1 MKQRFSVTGMTC
13 SACSAHVQDSVCKLS
28 GVEKADVNL
37 LTNSMTVE
45 YDAQKVTQSD
55 IIQAVEKAGYGAYT
69 EEKKRGAAKSENPGG
84 GEAAGIKKQLILSFV
99 FLALLMYISMG
110 HMLSLPLP
118 EVLHSNMMLFSLVQF
133 LLLLPVLYCNRS
145 YYSKGIKALLGGAP
159 NMDTLI
165 ALGSGASLLYSI
177 YAMLAIAFF
186 AGEGNFEAARTYGM
200 NLYFESAGMILTL
213 ISLGKFLEARAKNR
227 TSDALKKLVQLRPE
241 TVNVLRDGKE
251 ESIPVSEVQ
260 KGDILIVRSGE
271 RLAVDGVVAEG
282 RGVLDESAITGESIP
297 VEKAAG
303 DQVISASINT
313 SGVMKIMAQK
323 VGEETTLSQII
334 RLVEEAAGS
343 KAPIARLADKI
354 SGIFVPIVISIA
366 LITLVVWLAVGQTFA
381 FALSMAIAVLV
392 ISCPCALGLATPTA
406 IMVGTGVGAQ
416 NHILIKS
423 AEALETAHLVHTVVM
438 DKTGTI
444 TEGKPS
450 VTDVICAAGQEED
463 FLLEAAAVENLS
475 EHPLSRAVTA
485 FAETKGGSLLAATD
499 FQAVAGGGV
508 TGCVNEH
515 IIICGNQKIMQQF
528 SVDVSAFEEKA
539 QALSREGKTVIFV
552 ARDTVLRGLIAVA
565 DTIKNESIRAIKMFK
580 DMGIDVIM
588 LTGDNEQTARAI
600 QKQVGIDT
608 VIAQVLPEEKE
619 KHIRALQEK
628 GQKVAMIGDGI
639 NDAPAL
645 ARADVGIAIGAG
657 TDIAMDSADIV
668 LVRGELTDAAAAVRL
683 SKAVIR
689 NIKENL
695 FWAFFY
701 NAICIPL
708 AAGVFYPL
716 LHWTLNPMIGAA
728 AMSLSSVFV
737 VSNALRL
744 KLFKP
749 GESVEKNR
757 KQKKESMKMKKTILI
772 DGMMCAHCQGH
783 VSKALNAL
791 DGVSAEVSLEDKAAY
806 VTLTKEVSDEV
817 LRQAVAD
824 AGYTVTGIR

>member
-1 MKQRFSVTGMTC
+1 
-13 SACSAHVQDSVCKLS
+13 
-28 GVEKADVNL
+28 
-37 LTNSMTVE
+37 
-45 YDAQKVTQSD
+45 
-55 IIQAVEKAGYGAYT
+55 
-69 EEKKRGAAKSENPGG
+69 
-84 GEAAGIKKQLILSFV
+84 
-99 FLALLMYISMG
+99 
-110 HMLSLPLP
+110 
-118 EVLHSNMMLFSLVQF
+118 
-133 LLLLPVLYCNRS
+133 
-145 YYSKGIKALLGGAP
+145 
-159 NMDTLI
+159 
-165 ALGSGASLLYSI
+165 
-177 YAMLAIAFF
+177 
-186 AGEGNFEAARTYGM
+186 
-200 NLYFESAGMILTL
+200 
-213 ISLGKFLEARAKNR
+213 
-227 TSDALKKLVQLRPE
+227 
-241 TVNVLRDGKE
+241 
-251 ESIPVSEVQ
+251 
-260 KGDILIVRSGE
+260 
-271 RLAVDGVVAEG
+271 
-282 RGVLDESAITGESIP
+282 
-297 VEKAAG
+297 
-303 DQVISASINT
+303 
-313 SGVMKIMAQK
+313 
-323 VGEETTLSQII
+323 
-334 RLVEEAAGS
+334 
-343 KAPIARLADKI
+343 
-354 SGIFVPIVISIA
+354 
-366 LITLVVWLAVGQTFA
+366 
-381 FALSMAIAVLV
+381 
-392 ISCPCALGLATPTA
+392 
-406 IMVGTGVGAQ
+406 
-416 NHILIKS
+416 
-423 AEALETAHLVHTVVM
+423 
-438 DKTGTI
+438 
-444 TEGKPS
+444 
-450 VTDVICAAGQEED
+450 
-463 FLLEAAAVENLS
+463 
-475 EHPLSRAVTA
+475 
-485 FAETKGGSLLAATD
+485 
-499 FQAVAGGGV
+499 
-508 TGCVNEH
+508 
-515 IIICGNQKIMQQF
+515 
-528 SVDVSAFEEKA
+528 
-539 QALSREGKTVIFV
+539 
-552 ARDTVLRGLIAVA
+552 
-565 DTIKNESIRAIKMFK
+565 
-580 DMGIDVIM
+580 MGIDVIM

>member
-13 SACSAHVQDSVCKLS
+13 SACSAHVQGSVCKLS

-69 EEKKRGAAKSENPGG
+69 EEKKREAAKSENPGG

-165 ALGSGASLLYSI
+165 ALGSGASLLYSL

-297 VEKAAG
+297 VEKAVG
-303 DQVISASINT
+303 DHVISASINT

-334 RLVEEAAGS
+334 RMVEEAAGS

-485 FAETKGGSLLAATD
+485 FAETKGGSLPAATD

-528 SVDVSAFEEKA
+528 SVDVSAFEEKE

-716 LHWTLNPMIGAA
+716 IGAA

>member
-1 MKQRFSVTGMTC
+1 M
-13 SACSAHVQDSVCKLS
+13 
-28 GVEKADVNL
+28 
-37 LTNSMTVE
+37 
-45 YDAQKVTQSD
+45 
-55 IIQAVEKAGYGAYT
+55 
-69 EEKKRGAAKSENPGG
+69 
-84 GEAAGIKKQLILSFV
+84 
-99 FLALLMYISMG
+99 
-110 HMLSLPLP
+110 
-118 EVLHSNMMLFSLVQF
+118 
-133 LLLLPVLYCNRS
+133 
-145 YYSKGIKALLGGAP
+145 
-159 NMDTLI
+159 
-165 ALGSGASLLYSI
+165 
-177 YAMLAIAFF
+177 
-186 AGEGNFEAARTYGM
+186 
-200 NLYFESAGMILTL
+200 
-213 ISLGKFLEARAKNR
+213 
-227 TSDALKKLVQLRPE
+227 VQLRPE

-297 VEKAAG
+297 VEKAVG
-303 DQVISASINT
+303 DHVISASINT

-323 VGEETTLSQII
+323 VREETTLSQII

-423 AEALETAHLVHTVVM
+423 AEALETAHLVHSVVM
-438 DKTGTI
+438 DKTCKI

-485 FAETKGGSLLAATD
+485 FAETKGGSLPAATD

-668 LVRGELTDAAAAVRL
+668 LVRGELTDAAAAVCL

-749 GESVEKNR
+749 GESVEK
-757 KQKKESMKMKKTILI
+757 K
-772 DGMMCAHCQGH
+772 
-783 VSKALNAL
+783 
-791 DGVSAEVSLEDKAAY
+791 
-806 VTLTKEVSDEV
+806 
-817 LRQAVAD
+817 
-824 AGYTVTGIR
+824 

>member
-1 MKQRFSVTGMTC
+1 M
-13 SACSAHVQDSVCKLS
+13 
-28 GVEKADVNL
+28 
-37 LTNSMTVE
+37 
-45 YDAQKVTQSD
+45 
-55 IIQAVEKAGYGAYT
+55 
-69 EEKKRGAAKSENPGG
+69 
-84 GEAAGIKKQLILSFV
+84 
-99 FLALLMYISMG
+99 
-110 HMLSLPLP
+110 
-118 EVLHSNMMLFSLVQF
+118 
-133 LLLLPVLYCNRS
+133 
-145 YYSKGIKALLGGAP
+145 
-159 NMDTLI
+159 
-165 ALGSGASLLYSI
+165 
-177 YAMLAIAFF
+177 
-186 AGEGNFEAARTYGM
+186 
-200 NLYFESAGMILTL
+200 
-213 ISLGKFLEARAKNR
+213 
-227 TSDALKKLVQLRPE
+227 
-241 TVNVLRDGKE
+241 
-251 ESIPVSEVQ
+251 
-260 KGDILIVRSGE
+260 
-271 RLAVDGVVAEG
+271 
-282 RGVLDESAITGESIP
+282 
-297 VEKAAG
+297 
-303 DQVISASINT
+303 
-313 SGVMKIMAQK
+313 
-323 VGEETTLSQII
+323 
-334 RLVEEAAGS
+334 
-343 KAPIARLADKI
+343 
-354 SGIFVPIVISIA
+354 
-366 LITLVVWLAVGQTFA
+366 
-381 FALSMAIAVLV
+381 
-392 ISCPCALGLATPTA
+392 
-406 IMVGTGVGAQ
+406 
-416 NHILIKS
+416 
-423 AEALETAHLVHTVVM
+423 
-438 DKTGTI
+438 
-444 TEGKPS
+444 
-450 VTDVICAAGQEED
+450 
-463 FLLEAAAVENLS
+463 
-475 EHPLSRAVTA
+475 
-485 FAETKGGSLLAATD
+485 
-499 FQAVAGGGV
+499 
-508 TGCVNEH
+508 
-515 IIICGNQKIMQQF
+515 
-528 SVDVSAFEEKA
+528 
-539 QALSREGKTVIFV
+539 VIFV

-668 LVRGELTDAAAAVRL
+668 LVRGELTDAAAAVCL